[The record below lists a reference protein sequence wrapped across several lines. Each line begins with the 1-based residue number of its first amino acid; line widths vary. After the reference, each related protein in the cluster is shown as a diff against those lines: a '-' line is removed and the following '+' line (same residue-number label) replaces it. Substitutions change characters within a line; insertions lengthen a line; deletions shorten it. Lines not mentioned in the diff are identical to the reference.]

1 MINAYSVLTILIILK
16 KSLMKSITFFICF
29 IACILTIADTA
40 WAHGIRGKII
50 SKTGILAE
58 AEYDDGEPM
67 SYASV
72 EVFNL
77 KENLPFQTGRTDR
90 NGRFLFL
97 PDNPGDW
104 RVVVND
110 EMGHRIVLKTRIDEN
125 INLNKN
131 QNQTD
136 KTGYA
141 GFLSRYEK
149 ILAGVA
155 IVFGMF
161 GFLFWWK
168 GKKCRS

>member
-1 MINAYSVLTILIILK
+1 MMNVYNVLNILKILK
-16 KSLMKSITFFICF
+16 KSMMKSIAFFICF
-29 IACILTIADTA
+29 IVCILTIADTV
-40 WAHGIRGKII
+40 WAHGLRGKII

-58 AEYDDGEPM
+58 AEYDDGVPM

-77 KENLPFQTGRTDR
+77 KESLPFQTGRTDR

-110 EMGHRIVLKTRIDEN
+110 DMGHRIVLKTRIDKN

-131 QNQTD
+131 QDQTD
-136 KTGYA
+136 KTEYA
-141 GFLSRYEK
+141 GFLSRHEK
-149 ILAGVA
+149 IFIGIA
-155 IVFGMF
+155 IIFGMF
-161 GFLFWWK
+161 GFFFWWK
-168 GKKCRS
+168 GKKL

>member
-1 MINAYSVLTILIILK
+1 
-16 KSLMKSITFFICF
+16 MKFITFFICF
-29 IACILTIADTA
+29 IACILTTA
-40 WAHGIRGKII
+40 HTALGHGVRGKII

-67 SYASV
+67 SYALV
-72 EVFNL
+72 EVFSL

-97 PDNPGDW
+97 PDTPGDW

-110 EMGHRIVLKTRIDEN
+110 EMGHRIVLKTRIDKNIDKN

-131 QNQTD
+131 QDQTD

-149 ILAGVA
+149 ILTGIA
-155 IVFGMF
+155 IIFGMF
-161 GFLFWWK
+161 GFFFWWK
-168 GKKCRS
+168 GKKYES